1 LLCYHVGG
9 SEQTLLVTDRF
20 LSRSRLTA
28 VFALLALLP
37 VARETTGNFSLA
49 IFDSFY
55 RAGSLVLGG
64 GHVVLLVA
72 GLAGLLC

>member
-1 LLCYHVGG
+1 M
-9 SEQTLLVTDRF
+9 
-20 LSRSRLTA
+20 
-28 VFALLALLP
+28 LALLP